1 MGGKFSFSWL
11 HVSST
16 QVYDLCNRKNKWS
29 SICLSLIFLIH
40 TETERQDTW
49 CDRCR
54 KCSCIHFLVCSQDAK
69 APISCQNTIHFVI
82 CLPVPTH
89 CLSCQSSGSQLNP
102 CQNCWTGLLIAVP
115 REWLVGRKSCCQLN
129 AHHGDY
135 WRVQQFVLQSND
147 CTLRGYLL

>member
-1 MGGKFSFSWL
+1 MFPPLRFMTSAIVRINEAPFVFPSYFSF
-11 HVSST
+11 T
-16 QVYDLCNRKNKWS
+16 QKQKGKIPGVTDAENAHAYIFWS
-29 SICLSLIFLIH
+29 AARML
-40 TETERQDTW
+40 EAAKQ
-49 CDRCR
+49 
-54 KCSCIHFLVCSQDAK
+54 AK

-82 CLPVPTH
+82 CFPVPTH